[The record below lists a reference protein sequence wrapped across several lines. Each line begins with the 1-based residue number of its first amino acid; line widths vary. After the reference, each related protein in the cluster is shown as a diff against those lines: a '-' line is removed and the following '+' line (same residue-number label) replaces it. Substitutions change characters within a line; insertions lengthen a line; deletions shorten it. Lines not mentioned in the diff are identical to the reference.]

1 MSCCGHV
8 LHVELLVPGGNYKE
22 RFQKK
27 NNSFLKLRVIP
38 LPRNIK
44 IPIILTITDRTYV
57 SKEAIFIKIS
67 MYPLKNV

>member
-22 RFQKK
+22 RFQD
-27 NNSFLKLRVIP
+27 P
-38 LPRNIK
+38 H
-44 IPIILTITDRTYV
+44 LTITERTYV